1 MINIITSLTQIQ
13 LRRPDNS
20 IYSLE
25 TGLTKKNLYMWKIVQ
40 PHVSAWR
47 LITYKLSNEFD
58 HNIQIQGKTNIFC
71 SSTLQKQMEENTDTS
86 DYTQLTTEPII
97 NSELII
103 LTTCENVN
111 YTSANIFLI
120 DQSGQIINS
129 YSQTE
134 SDESDTV
141 TKIRVSQQAFRI
153 EAILT
158 LSNGNKIQRME
169 KHLISPMK
177 YSIEL
182 TNQPY
187 TLYIG
192 QTIEMNYTIKSF
204 TTRIVNLRLQIID
217 TFKLISND
225 VLEKNLTFF
234 NETSEMTTFT
244 LSKNYRQKIMDDMI
258 IFALSTYNNQTNKY
272 FWSLIA
278 NLKKIGILRGSSLAN
293 I

>member
-1 MINIITSLTQIQ
+1 
-13 LRRPDNS
+13 
-20 IYSLE
+20 
-25 TGLTKKNLYMWKIVQ
+25 MWKIVQ

-111 YTSANIFLI
+111 YTSVNIFLI

-129 YSQTE
+129 YSQTQ

-141 TKIRVSQQAFRI
+141 TKIRVPQQAFRI

-187 TLYIG
+187 TLSIG

-204 TTRIVNLRLQIID
+204 TTGIVNLRLQIID
-217 TFKLISND
+217 TLKLISND

>member
-1 MINIITSLTQIQ
+1 
-13 LRRPDNS
+13 
-20 IYSLE
+20 
-25 TGLTKKNLYMWKIVQ
+25 MWKIVQ

-111 YTSANIFLI
+111 YTSVNIFLI

-129 YSQTE
+129 YSQTQ

-141 TKIRVSQQAFRI
+141 TKIRVPQQAFRI

-187 TLYIG
+187 TLSIG

-204 TTRIVNLRLQIID
+204 TTGIVNLRLQIID
-217 TFKLISND
+217 TLKLISND

-234 NETSEMTTFT
+234 NETFEMTTFT

-272 FWSLIA
+272 LHENDDTAFAYFELNSTSISKTI
-278 NLKKIGILRGSSLAN
+278 NYFIHFY
-293 I
+293 